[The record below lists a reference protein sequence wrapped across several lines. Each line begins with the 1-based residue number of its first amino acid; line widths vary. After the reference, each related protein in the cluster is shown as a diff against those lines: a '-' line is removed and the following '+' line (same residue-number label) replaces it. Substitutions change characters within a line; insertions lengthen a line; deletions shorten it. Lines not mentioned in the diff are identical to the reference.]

1 MYRWGECVVTITVC
15 LFTEPAVLVV
25 HDWGRA
31 KNTLTAGTWIICWM
45 GSSFTPKN
53 RCMCS
58 KPTTFTTQKLGRVQ
72 GNILWIFKR
81 QCGYDRWAKCWC
93 DKKAELTHLRV
104 SNVEIRT
111 CSHVCRERGPDAWRK
126 QINFRVEKPCPLVH
140 RLAPRCDLSLSYR
153 IYFKEHEIRCNR
165 LYILHKNCSY
175 FQAEWGYDVCP
186 TAFAWDWEQSADWE
200 WRCPSLIHRFNVANF
215 SFRVCFSFPP

>member
-1 MYRWGECVVTITVC
+1 MYRWGGCVVTITVC

-72 GNILWIFKR
+72 GNILWIFKT
-81 QCGYDRWAKCWC
+81 QCGSDRWAKCWC

-126 QINFRVEKPCPLVH
+126 QINFRVEKPCPLYTGWH
-140 RLAPRCDLSLSYR
+140 LDIYDLSLSYR
-153 IYFKEHEIRCNR
+153 ILRNTRLDVTVCIYSTKIVAIFRRSEVTMYVQQRLREIEGR
-165 LYILHKNCSY
+165 
-175 FQAEWGYDVCP
+175 A
-186 TAFAWDWEQSADWE
+186 
-200 WRCPSLIHRFNVANF
+200 LIESGVAL
-215 SFRVCFSFPP
+215 R